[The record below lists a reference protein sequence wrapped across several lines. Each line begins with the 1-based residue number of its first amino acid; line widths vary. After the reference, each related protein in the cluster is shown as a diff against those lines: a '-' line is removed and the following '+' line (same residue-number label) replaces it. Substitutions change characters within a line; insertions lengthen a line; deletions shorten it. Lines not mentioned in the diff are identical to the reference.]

1 MYCATLLTVKVCSSL
16 TSAIASN
23 PTSCGTYK
31 FIDIP
36 TLAVKPECL
45 ATEIQ
50 LMQQTEIAPL
60 LVSPFN
66 LSIANG
72 GLIASAVLLVWATA
86 WAWRA
91 AQKSLS
97 AGDPE

>member
-1 MYCATLLTVKVCSSL
+1 MYCAKLLTVKVCSSV
-16 TSAIASN
+16 TNAVSGVAA
-23 PTSCGTYK
+23 SCGAYK
-31 FIDIP
+31 FVDVPALITKSSCD
-36 TLAVKPECL
+36 AN
-45 ATEIQ
+45 EIQ
-50 LMQQTEIAPL
+50 LFTQAEIAPM

-66 LSIANG
+66 LSLANG